1 MWAVVGLAWR
11 RLTTTVF
18 GICAAGGV
26 HADLRD
32 VTLEV
37 RSASVVMTK

>member
-11 RLTTTVF
+11 RLTTVF

-37 RSASVVMTK
+37 RSASVVMTN

>member
-1 MWAVVGLAWR
+1 MWALVAR
-11 RLTTTVF
+11 RRRTTVF
-18 GICAAGGV
+18 GIGAAGGV

-37 RSASVVMTK
+37 RSPSVVMTK